1 MQVTKIL
8 GLAAVG
14 ALLALAA
21 PAERANALSLSNPGA
36 AAAVQEDTRL
46 ATTEVHWRHHGTIAI
61 IVGIAGT
68 IIIATTVT
76 GTAGECDSLAQ
87 RSNRP
92 ASLRA
97 CFVCR
102 RCLETGEIAARYL

>member
-1 MQVTKIL
+1 MQFTKVL

-36 AAAVQEDTRL
+36 AAAVQEDARL
-46 ATTEVHWRHHGTIAI
+46 ATTEVHWRHRHHHRGTAGTIAT
-61 IVGIAGT
+61 T
-68 IIIATTVT
+68 IIVT
-76 GTAGECDSLAQ
+76 GTAGERDSLAQ
-87 RSNRP
+87 RSSRP

-97 CFVCR
+97 CFR
-102 RCLETGEIAARYL
+102 FEGCLETGEIAARYL